1 MEFKTALS
9 HYKDGT
15 ATEEERGYIEKE
27 LEKAQL
33 IAQCMD
39 VPWDNP
45 PMTEEVSGSELKRI
59 RRNLRLRN
67 ISVVLTSLIL
77 VFAILIGVIHYA
89 IPAVEKQYWDPT
101 QETYVELFP
110 DLSVT
115 LGVFAELFC
124 PAQAVRYVTVQKTG
138 FANYDISIEMTG
150 TMFSQDETYYF
161 GNIEKGKIT
170 LPKGIW
176 DLPGRIF
183 ANTDGEIPDT
193 PQNIV
198 QEHNDYVCDILE
210 SFPDYTKVFAAV
222 SFPADLSMDEL
233 IKLEET
239 YQNTCRFGWIA
250 IRAGNFEEKV
260 LPLCGMKPS
269 APSIANLDALNE
281 IYPYFQVSASRF
293 YEDDPGF
300 FYEEHFKT
308 LLRFSIDQVNAGT
321 GLTPPNWY
329 NQGYH
334 SDAGYYEKALAYV
347 EENGVYT
354 YGAYVYATPDTLL
367 EMMEKG
373 IICDITYQDHWID
386 FYPGLH

>member
-15 ATEEERGYIEKE
+15 ANEEERSYIEEE

-33 IAQCMD
+33 IAECLDAQWEHA
-39 VPWDNP
+39 PIP
-45 PMTEEVSGSELKRI
+45 EEVSGSEMKRV
-59 RRNLRLRN
+59 RRRLRLRN
-67 ISVVLTSLIL
+67 ASVVLTSLIL
-77 VFAILIGVIHYA
+77 VFAILIGVIQYA
-89 IPAVEKQYWDPT
+89 IPAVEKQYWNPA
-101 QETYVELFP
+101 QETYVEMFP

-115 LGVFAELFC
+115 LSVYAELFC
-124 PAQAVRYVTVQKTG
+124 PTQAVRYVTVQKTG
-138 FANYDISIEMTG
+138 FANYDVSIEMTD
-150 TMFSQDETYYF
+150 TLFSRNKSYYS
-161 GNIEKGKIT
+161 GSVEKGNMT

-183 ANTDGEIPDT
+183 ANTDGEIPDM
-193 PQNIV
+193 PQEIL
-198 QEHNDYVCDILE
+198 QEHNDYVCGILE
-210 SFPDYTKVFAAV
+210 DFPGYTKVLAAV
-222 SFPADLSMDEL
+222 SFPKDLSMDEL
-233 IKLEET
+233 IKLEKT

-250 IRAGNFEEKV
+250 IRASNFEQKT

-269 APSIANLDALNE
+269 APSIANFSALNE
-281 IYPYFQVSASRF
+281 TYPYFMVNTARF

-329 NQGYH
+329 NEDYH
-334 SDAGYYEKALAYV
+334 PDASYYEKALAYV
-347 EENGVYT
+347 EENGVYS

-386 FYPGLH
+386 FYPGLN

>member
-1 MEFKTALS
+1 MDFKTALS

-15 ATEEERGYIEKE
+15 ATDEERSYIEEE

-33 IAQCMD
+33 IAECMD
-39 VPWDNP
+39 IQWANP
-45 PMTEEVSGSELKRI
+45 PEIEEISNSEMKRI
-59 RRNLRLRN
+59 RRHLRLRN
-67 ISVVLTSLIL
+67 ASVVLTCLVL
-77 VFAILIGVIHYA
+77 VFAILVGVIQYA
-89 IPAVEKQYWDPT
+89 IPAVEKQYWNPA
-101 QETYVELFP
+101 QATYVELIP

-115 LGVFAELFC
+115 LSAYAELFC
-124 PAQAVRYVTVQKTG
+124 PTQAVRYVTAQKIG
-138 FANYDISIEMTG
+138 FANYDISIEMTD
-150 TMFSQDETYYF
+150 TLLSDDETYYL
-161 GNIEKGKIT
+161 GNIEKGSLT
-170 LPKGIW
+170 LPNGIW

-183 ANTDGEIPDT
+183 ANTDGEIPST
-193 PQNIV
+193 PQNII

-210 SFPDYTKVFAAV
+210 SFPDYTEVLAAV
-222 SFPADLSMDEL
+222 SFPDDLSMDEL

-239 YQNTCRFGWIA
+239 YQSTCRFGWIA
-250 IRAGNFEEKV
+250 IRSSNFEQKV

-269 APSIANLDALNE
+269 APSIASYDALNE
-281 IYPYFQVSASRF
+281 TYPYFKVNTARF
-293 YEDDPGF
+293 YEEDPGF

-329 NQGYH
+329 NEGYH
-334 SDAGYYEKALAYV
+334 PDASYYEKALAYV

>member
-1 MEFKTALS
+1 MDFKTTLF

-15 ATEEERGYIEKE
+15 ANEEERSYIEEE

-33 IAQCMD
+33 IAEYLDAQWEHSAI
-39 VPWDNP
+39 P
-45 PMTEEVSGSELKRI
+45 EEVSGSEMKRV
-59 RRNLRLRN
+59 RRRLRFRN
-67 ISVVLTSLIL
+67 ASVVLTSLIL
-77 VFAILIGVIHYA
+77 VFAILIGVIQYA
-89 IPAVEKQYWDPT
+89 IPAVEKQYWDPA
-101 QETYVELFP
+101 QETYAELFP
-110 DLSVT
+110 DLAVT
-115 LGVFAELFC
+115 LSVYAELFC
-124 PAQAVRYVTVQKTG
+124 PTQAVRDVTVQKTG
-138 FANYDISIEMTG
+138 FANYDISIEMTD
-150 TMFSQDETYYF
+150 TLFSRSKTFYS
-161 GNIEKGKIT
+161 GNIEKGNMT

-193 PQNIV
+193 PRKLV
-198 QEHNDYVCDILE
+198 QEHNNYVCGILE
-210 SFPDYTKVFAAV
+210 SFPDYTKVLAAV
-222 SFPADLSMDEL
+222 SFPEDLSMDEL

-250 IRAGNFEEKV
+250 IRASNFEQKV

-269 APSIANLDALNE
+269 APSIANFSALNE
-281 IYPYFQVSASRF
+281 AYPYFMVNTARF

-308 LLRFSIDQVNAGT
+308 LLRFTIDQVNAGT

-329 NQGYH
+329 HEGYH
-334 SDAGYYEKALAYV
+334 SDAGYYENALAYV

-373 IICDITYQDHWID
+373 IICDVTYQDHWID
-386 FYPGLH
+386 FYPGLN

>member
-15 ATEEERGYIEKE
+15 ANEEERSYIEEE

-33 IAQCMD
+33 IAECLDAQWEHA
-39 VPWDNP
+39 PIP
-45 PMTEEVSGSELKRI
+45 EEVSGSEMKRV
-59 RRNLRLRN
+59 RRRLRLRN
-67 ISVVLTSLIL
+67 ASVVLTSLIL
-77 VFAILIGVIHYA
+77 VFAILIGVIQYA
-89 IPAVEKQYWDPT
+89 IPAVEKQYWNPA
-101 QETYVELFP
+101 QETYVEMFP

-115 LGVFAELFC
+115 LSVYAELFC
-124 PAQAVRYVTVQKTG
+124 PTQAVRYVTVQKTG
-138 FANYDISIEMTG
+138 FANYDVSIEMTD
-150 TMFSQDETYYF
+150 TLFSRNKSYYS
-161 GNIEKGKIT
+161 GSVEKGNMT

-183 ANTDGEIPDT
+183 ANTDGEIPDM
-193 PQNIV
+193 PQEIL
-198 QEHNDYVCDILE
+198 QEHNDYVCGILE
-210 SFPDYTKVFAAV
+210 DFPGYTKVLAAV
-222 SFPADLSMDEL
+222 SFPKDLSMDEL
-233 IKLEET
+233 IKLEKT

-250 IRAGNFEEKV
+250 IRASNFEQKT
-260 LPLCGMKPS
+260 LPLYGMKPS
-269 APSIANLDALNE
+269 APSIANFSALNE
-281 IYPYFQVSASRF
+281 TYPYFMVNTARF

-329 NQGYH
+329 NEDYH
-334 SDAGYYEKALAYV
+334 PDASYYEKALAYV
-347 EENGVYT
+347 EENGVYS

-386 FYPGLH
+386 FYPGLN